1 MDGAGCGNSLT
12 FPGGI
17 VVTVQFDNKGR
28 RTMELTTLY
37 ARKKGTTSKPYD
49 SNHVETSAVR
59 PERLEPVPFS
69 RSIRKER

>member
-1 MDGAGCGNSLT
+1 
-12 FPGGI
+12 
-17 VVTVQFDNKGR
+17 
-28 RTMELTTLY
+28 MELTTLY

-59 PERLEPVPFS
+59 PERLEPVPFH